1 MSMKRLYQIL
11 SLAPAP
17 MFLIGLV
24 WNLTSP
30 PAVCGIGNYE
40 MAVMWAVMAL
50 TQPTIPNNRY
60 QVNLSDSQDTIQ
72 GHVTVYSPWVQI
84 KLQYLGLG

>member
-1 MSMKRLYQIL
+1 MFERQNINMKRIYQIL

-17 MFLIGLV
+17 MFLMGLV

-30 PAVCGIGNYE
+30 PAMCGIGNYE

-50 TQPTIPNNRY
+50 AHAT
-60 QVNLSDSQDTIQ
+60 
-72 GHVTVYSPWVQI
+72 PWIIWWQ
-84 KLQYLGLG
+84 QRNFSRN